1 MNAHQFDARER
12 QGRKPNSELL
22 FFATKTKVSIV
33 VGNGEE
39 RVPCDP
45 GYELRKGES
54 LTKSCAKNTRG
65 WDRKKTQAACMNVF
79 PALFGACID
88 RLGAVPSNNNIP

>member
-45 GYELRKGES
+45 GYELRKEES
-54 LTKSCAKNTRG
+54 LTKYAQKIHEDGTEKK
-65 WDRKKTQAACMNVF
+65 RKQLA
-79 PALFGACID
+79 
-88 RLGAVPSNNNIP
+88 